1 MAVQLPPPA
10 APSQAPGS
18 AGSGEGRKRQEREKK
33 KKRESWHSQISACL
47 SFCGSLFFHE
57 GELPLVIWSRLG
69 SSGIQFHGSICHELA
84 YASTQRPIVRKRRC
98 TRMHTRKSPR
108 THSPSPISNQRIK
121 AHRFLRFCTDNIIS
135 RYAKSNFYVFVRSK
149 DCLQCLITTNS
160 LLFP

>member
-57 GELPLVIWSRLG
+57 GKLPLVIWSRLG

-84 YASTQRPIVRKRRC
+84 YASTQHRNGPLSENGDIRAC
-98 TRMHTRKSPR
+98 THANPHAHTAPAPSQTNASKPTGSSGSAQTISPAGMPKV
-108 THSPSPISNQRIK
+108 TSMFLYDIK
-121 AHRFLRFCTDNIIS
+121 TVCN
-135 RYAKSNFYVFVRSK
+135 V
-149 DCLQCLITTNS
+149 
-160 LLFP
+160 